1 MRRQKKEN
9 PNLLYTL
16 IMNKNRRLKIAI
28 LAILLVLSFASVIW
42 ALTDGFDR
50 ITNSCT
56 DADRASN
63 NCVPA
68 GHCGPKG
75 SLIDQTIDCKTRNY
89 DRKFCTDQQWDCW
102 NTIN

>member
-1 MRRQKKEN
+1 
-9 PNLLYTL
+9 
-16 IMNKNRRLKIAI
+16 MNKNRRLKIAI

-89 DRKFCTDQQWDCW
+89 DRKFCTDQKWDCW